1 VSIIPNFINT
11 ILKFLARAVKHKKEI
26 KSILIAKKEVK
37 LSLLADDLLI
47 YLKDCKDSAKFL
59 VVINTSSEYKINIH
73 KSVLFYITALNR

>member
-37 LSLLADDLLI
+37 LSLLADNRIL
-47 YLKDCKDSAKFL
+47 YLRPYTPGKRYS
-59 VVINTSSEYKINIH
+59 
-73 KSVLFYITALNR
+73 